1 MTKANHTP
9 GPWIIGSAEGRVL
22 SHWEGIG
29 YWEIANATITDFRGD
44 SGARYFAGGTQEA
57 NARLIAAA
65 PNLLEALE
73 ELTEIIDKA
82 GLLNLSNGV
91 QLGPTAWYVKAT
103 ERMDYAR
110 AAIAKAKGE

>member
-1 MTKANHTP
+1 MTKAKHTP
-9 GPWIIGSAEGRVL
+9 GPWASEGTTLYALNDDGVNRFQACFGQGFLTYTKTGKDQRTSIEEVMANVAL
-22 SHWEGIG
+22 SK
-29 YWEIANATITDFRGD
+29 
-44 SGARYFAGGTQEA
+44 
-57 NARLIAAA
+57 AA

-91 QLGPTAWYVKAT
+91 QLGPTVWYVKAT